1 MLKSCTITTVVL
13 AATAIFCGSAIAGS
27 AGSLPA
33 STDSVSQRI
42 DQIHFVGEELCRP
55 LITQDNADLFD
66 LLQSAGTRDNTTD
79 PLASLRESP
88 AKAPVA
94 IAPLPPAIF
103 TGAGM
108 LLGGALL
115 KIVRKI
121 RMS

>member
-13 AATAIFCGSAIAGS
+13 ATTAIFCGSAVAGS
-27 AGSLPA
+27 SNSL
-33 STDSVSQRI
+33 SITKDTVSQRI

-55 LITQDNADLFD
+55 LITQNNADLFD
-66 LLQSAGTRDNTTD
+66 LPQSASTRDDTTD

-94 IAPLPPAIF
+94 IAPLPPAFF